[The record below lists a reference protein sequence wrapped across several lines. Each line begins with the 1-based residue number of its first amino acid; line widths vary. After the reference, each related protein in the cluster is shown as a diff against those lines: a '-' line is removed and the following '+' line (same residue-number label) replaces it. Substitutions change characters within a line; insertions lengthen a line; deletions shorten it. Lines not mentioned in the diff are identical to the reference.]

1 MSMTQFLNALID
13 RIEDEDEDDYDELD
27 DYDDDLDS

>member
-13 RIEDEDEDDYDELD
+13 RIEDEDDEYDDELNDYDDELD
-27 DYDDDLDS
+27 W

>member
-13 RIEDEDEDDYDELD
+13 RIEDEDDDYDDELD
-27 DYDDDLDS
+27 DYDDDLDW

>member
-13 RIEDEDEDDYDELD
+13 RIEDEDDDYDDELD
-27 DYDDDLDS
+27 DYDDELDG

>member
-13 RIEDEDEDDYDELD
+13 RIEDEDDDYDDELD
-27 DYDDDLDS
+27 DYDDELDW